1 MNINKQLNKGDKMRK
16 MIASVLVVLALSASM
31 ISPSQAYWKQIG
43 SDVYWCEF
51 GKFCR

>member
-1 MNINKQLNKGDKMRK
+1 MNNNKQLKKEDEMRK

-43 SDVYWCEF
+43 NNIYWCEF
-51 GKFCR
+51 GKYSR